1 MWNVDLLK
9 EKMLSLWLIK
19 YFDDLF
25 IFVKVIFFGIID
37 LLLGV
42 VVVWVFIGIVFV

>member
-9 EKMLSLWLIK
+9 ENMLSLWLIK

-25 IFVKVIFFGIID
+25 IFVKVVFFGIID

>member
-9 EKMLSLWLIK
+9 ENMLSLWLIK

-25 IFVKVIFFGIID
+25 IFVKVVFFGIID
-37 LLLGV
+37 LLLGI